1 MALQLAWSDML
12 RCDAHSVSL
21 KVERRGGV
29 YKLLSRRKS
38 KKFEP
43 FYVGEA
49 DDLQEVL
56 LNHLKSG
63 ESNKCIRDT
72 LRTGD
77 CKFRFAYLESAES
90 RRGAELFM
98 LHHYKGL
105 CNETMPDGEP
115 LDINVA

>member
-1 MALQLAWSDML
+1 M
-12 RCDAHSVSL
+12 
-21 KVERRGGV
+21 VERRGGV

-77 CKFRFAYLESAES
+77 CRFRFAYLESGES
-90 RRGAELFM
+90 RRGAERF
-98 LHHYKGL
+98 LHDYYKGL
-105 CNETMPDGEP
+105 CNETVPDSEP
-115 LDINVA
+115 VEINVA